1 MQLDGRC
8 SWELAAGRLKGGA
21 AGATGKTAP
30 APFYKRGSWK
40 LREASGD
47 ERAEPKVQLDL
58 VAQSEVQTKR
68 GKNQLHVWLIFHAF

>member
-1 MQLDGRC
+1 MQLGAR
-8 SWELAAGRLKGGA
+8 SWAAEGKAQLEPWE
-21 AGATGKTAP
+21 KTAL